1 MADLTSAGTGAGGL
15 GTSGAR
21 WAVTAVWGLGML
33 SDVLSGSVAPP
44 FGSELLALP
53 FGLVGAVLLTTRGD
67 DALSGGRARVVAAAS
82 VISAVGALAS
92 GAPLGHTWSF
102 AFAAYVAALLLPR
115 GNVWSGLVAGVLIS
129 LCGAGWAVVHGA
141 SASQHVDLLALP
153 VLALVV
159 GATWRAMLTRIV
171 VRETTYHRDV
181 ERAAVAAEA
190 AATAEA
196 ATQAELA
203 QIGTEAEATLRRLHE
218 GHVLDDAFLAE
229 ITVVEASVRDQIRSP
244 NLRDV
249 ALRAAIERERRRGVR
264 VTVLDSSTPEAPLVG
279 GLAERLAAAMDDVDS
294 GTVTLRVM
302 PRGRR
307 GAVSVLRADEQ
318 GHERLVLGAD
328 GGLISRH

>member
-1 MADLTSAGTGAGGL
+1 M
-15 GTSGAR
+15 
-21 WAVTAVWGLGML
+21 
-33 SDVLSGSVAPP
+33 APP

-67 DALSGGRARVVAAAS
+67 DALSGRRARVVAAAS

-115 GNVWSGLVAGVLIS
+115 GNVRSGLVAGSLIA
-129 LCGAGWAVVHGA
+129 LLGAGWAVVHGA

-159 GATWRAMLTRIV
+159 GGSWRAMLTRIV

-181 ERAAVAAEA
+181 ERAAVAAGAAEA
-190 AATAEA
+190 AEA

-203 QIGTEAEATLRRLHE
+203 EIGAEAEATLRRLYE

-229 ITVVEASVRDQIRSP
+229 IAVIEAGVRDRIRSP
-244 NLRDV
+244 NLRDAV
-249 ALRAAIERERRRGVR
+249 LRAAIERARRRGVR
-264 VTVLDSSTPEAPLVG
+264 VTVLDSSTPQAPFAGELVDSI
-279 GLAERLAAAMDDVDS
+279 AAIMDDLDS